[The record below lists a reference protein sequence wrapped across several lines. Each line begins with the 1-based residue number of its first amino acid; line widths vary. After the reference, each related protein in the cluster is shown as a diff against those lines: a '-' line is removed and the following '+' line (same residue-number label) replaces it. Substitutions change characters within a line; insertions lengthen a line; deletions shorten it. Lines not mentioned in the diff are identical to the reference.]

1 MSQVRSVWTIGGR
14 LSVHY
19 RTSINAC
26 SLLQISQRCT
36 VVGRGWRVVVQWRWR
51 WWRWRCRGEEDGGR
65 LLGQLRQV
73 HGSQKRYV
81 SPVSLYL
88 SSWKLPHIV
97 TSLKVWCSLS
107 VPAGAAN
114 GANGANNNNN
124 GKAAVIPPSPPT
136 VTPNNSSTSSVKT
149 VALPATPVVKVIGA
163 VFTVGGRSFF
173 YCRPFTHTKNLD
185 KPLEER
191 MSRSEVSNFLNSPA
205 RTHPTLLL
213 LWNPKF

>member
-1 MSQVRSVWTIGGR
+1 MLFPHTF
-14 LSVHY
+14 LY
-19 RTSINAC
+19 INTF

-36 VVGRGWRVVVQWRWR
+36 VVGRGWRVVVQWRRR

-88 SSWKLPHIV
+88 SSWKRSSHGYISE
-97 TSLKVWCSLS
+97 SLMFSLS

-173 YCRPFTHTKNLD
+173 YCRPFTHTLK
-185 KPLEER
+185 
-191 MSRSEVSNFLNSPA
+191 
-205 RTHPTLLL
+205 T
-213 LWNPKF
+213 